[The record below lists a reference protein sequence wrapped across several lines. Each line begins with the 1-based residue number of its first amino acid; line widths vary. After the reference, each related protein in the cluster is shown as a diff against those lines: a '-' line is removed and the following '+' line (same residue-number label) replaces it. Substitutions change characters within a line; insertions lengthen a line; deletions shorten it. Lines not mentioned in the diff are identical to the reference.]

1 MPAPRLPEHV
11 AALASEL
18 AGLPGAHAVVLGGS
32 RATAAHRPDS
42 DWDLGL
48 YYRASV
54 RPLDPADVRA
64 LGHRGQVSELGEWG
78 PIVHGGAWL
87 TIEGTPVDVLFAD
100 LDTVQRWADD
110 AEHGRFEVLAQNGYV
125 AGAPTYVPVGA
136 LALCVPLAG
145 ELPRPGYPDALAASA
160 SWRWRGRA
168 AVALMF
174 AALHARAA
182 DAVCCGGMLA
192 QAVLGAAHSRLAER
206 REWVVNEKR
215 LVERAGLDAAQP
227 LLAAPGAT
235 SGDLGHTVAAVSEAI
250 GVDPLQAR

>member
-18 AGLPGAHAVVLGGS
+18 AGLAGARAVVLGGS
-32 RATAAHRPDS
+32 RATATHRPDS

-48 YYRASV
+48 YYRGSV

-78 PIVHGGAWL
+78 PIMHGGAWL
-87 TIEGTPVDVLFAD
+87 SVDATPVDVLFRD
-100 LDTVQRWADD
+100 LDTVERWVED
-110 AEHGRFEVLAQNGYV
+110 AERGGFEVLAQNGYL
-125 AGAPTYVPVGA
+125 AGAPTYVPVA
-136 LALCVPLAG
+136 ELALGVPIAG
-145 ELPRPGYPDALAASA
+145 ELSRPAYPDALAASA
-160 SWRWRGRA
+160 SARWRGRA

-182 DAVCCGGMLA
+182 DAVCCAGMLA
-192 QAVLGAAHSRLAER
+192 QAVLCAAHARLAER

-215 LVERAGLDAAQP
+215 LVQRAGLDAAQA

-235 SGDLGHTVAAVSEAI
+235 SADLEPTVAAVSAAI
-250 GVDPLQAR
+250 GVDPLPTR